1 MRVFLFKYSF
11 MLFLVLFFNILS
23 FPSGAADTG
32 PTGTLPVIYIN
43 TENGKEV
50 EHRSVYVQAEMKI
63 ELDEDNEYHTNFYTE
78 AFEPVEIRGRG
89 NSTWGMP
96 KKPYHVKLGKK
107 VSLFGMSESRHW
119 ILLANALDGTHL
131 RNTLSFNL
139 SRDLGLY
146 SIKTI
151 HIELVFNGRY
161 AGLYQLAESIKI
173 APDRVAITDWEQ
185 LAEDIAASIAEKEK
199 LSKAYAESLGLSM
212 KNDLNW
218 ITSGKYDIY
227 TVSDYY
233 DIPFYDITGG
243 YLIELDEYY
252 DEVSKFVSAND
263 VPIMIKEPE
272 FLYTNQV
279 MFDYIKK
286 YIGDMENALFAEDG
300 YNEDNKHYTEYLD
313 LDSFVDY
320 WIVNQVFKSVELLYK
335 SAFMYK
341 DAGSPL
347 VFGPVWDMDWSSGNH
362 VNLYASSA
370 TYNEWQH
377 SESQDRE
384 YWYRA
389 LYDDP
394 FFIVSLQDRWFQVRD
409 AINENIAAIDTW
421 NNKLKSAAAADNA
434 IWGEKNR
441 WDFNTECNALKTW
454 MINRF
459 DWMNEQLALHDP
471 DIMQMGMK
479 QSEKIMLS
487 LTDSKGY
494 QLDSSANA
502 GMKNTDVYYA
512 GSGTI
517 NTDVIVS
524 GGAAKTIR
532 VYINGIKKDILTVS
546 GGKTS
551 FKINTEELFLS
562 DTGRRNVILV
572 TGCDSEGV
580 ITDKYYITLSVSGKV
595 MRSVIFA
602 SGFENSGL
610 DPQINKYSVGAEIS
624 LPAELFIREGY
635 VLTGWTDGVK
645 NYSAGEK
652 YTVSEGEADIV
663 INALWQD
670 AGAVNNG
677 TDILHPVLFVSAGV
691 ALIVLFSF
699 YIYYQKNIKKI
710 KRAG

>member
-1 MRVFLFKYSF
+1 MRLFLFKYAF
-11 MLFLVLFFNILS
+11 MLLAVLCFSIMS
-23 FPSGAADTG
+23 FPSAAVDTE

-50 EHRSVYVQAEMKI
+50 EHRSVYIKADMKI
-63 ELDEDNEYHTNFYTE
+63 ELDEENKQYENFYTE

-96 KKPYHVKLGKK
+96 KKPYHIKLGKK
-107 VSLFGMSESRHW
+107 ASLFGMSESRHW

-173 APDRVAITDWEQ
+173 APDRIAITDWEQ

-199 LSKAYAESLGLSM
+199 LGKDDAESLGLSM
-212 KNDLNW
+212 KNDLSW
-218 ITSGKYDIY
+218 ITSGIFDIY

-233 DIPFYDITGG
+233 DIPSYDLTGG

-252 DEVSKFVSAND
+252 DEVSKFISAND

-272 FLYTNQV
+272 FLGTNRE
-279 MFDYIKK
+279 MFDYVKE
-286 YIGDMENALFAEDG
+286 YFGDMENALFSEDG
-300 YNEDNKHYTEYLD
+300 YNEKKKHYTEYLD
-313 LDSFVDY
+313 LKSFVDY

-362 VNLYASSA
+362 VNLFASSA

-394 FFIVSLQDRWFQVRD
+394 FFVVSLQDRWFQIHD
-409 AINENIAAIDTW
+409 TIKKNIASIDTW
-421 NNKLKSAAAADNA
+421 HNKLRSAAAADND
-434 IWGEKNR
+434 IWGETDG
-441 WDFNTECNALKTW
+441 WDFDTECTALEKW
-454 MINRF
+454 MVNRF
-459 DWMNEQLALHDP
+459 YWMNEQLTRHDP

-479 QSEKIMLS
+479 QSEKIML
-487 LTDSKGY
+487 TIKDSEGY
-494 QLDSSANA
+494 QLGSDKSA
-502 GMKNTDVYYA
+502 GVKNTDVYYI
-512 GSGTI
+512 GSGMI
-517 NTDVIVS
+517 YADAVLYDEAI
-524 GGAAKTIR
+524 KTIGI
-532 VYINGIKKDILTVS
+532 YINGIKKDVLTIS
-546 GGKTS
+546 GGNTS
-551 FKINTEELFLS
+551 FEINTAELFLS
-562 DTGRRNVILV
+562 DTGRRNVVLV
-572 TGCDSEGV
+572 IGRDSNGMLM
-580 ITDKYYITLSVSGKV
+580 DKCYITLGISGKS
-595 MRSVIFA
+595 MRTVIFA
-602 SGFENSGL
+602 SGIGKSGT
-610 DPQINKYSVGAEIS
+610 DRETEKYPVGAEFN
-624 LPAELFIREGY
+624 LPAESIIREGY
-635 VLTGWTDGVK
+635 IFTGWTDGIK
-645 NYSAGEK
+645 KYSAGEK
-652 YTVSEGEADIV
+652 YTVSEGEGDIFF
-663 INALWQD
+663 NALWED
-670 AGAVNNG
+670 NRAENNG
-677 TDILHPVLFVSAGV
+677 TDILYPAFFVTAGAV
-691 ALIVLFSF
+691 LIVLFSF
-699 YIYYQKNIKKI
+699 YIYYLKKR
-710 KRAG
+710 KK